1 MITTFRPSGCTNAC
15 RHSHRVSA
23 GFKTALFST
32 KPYIPYI
39 VREPSMSISAI
50 ICDAPIAHKAEGS
63 DPYAWLQE
71 RDTEAVLDYLK
82 AENSY
87 QQAQTADQ
95 AALRETLFEEIK
107 GRILETD
114 LSLPSPWGPY
124 LYYTRTTAGDEYA
137 LHYRCPRPAD
147 DSLTLDESREQL
159 LLDPNVLANGGFFS
173 LGAFSISPDHQRLA
187 YSIDSTGDEIYTLF
201 VKELSDGRVSELEFQ
216 DCDGSMTWANDS
228 LTLFFGE
235 LDDTHR
241 PHKLYRYRLD
251 GTAAEEVFHEPDGR
265 FFMHCYR
272 ASSEQQLLLS
282 VGSKTTSEV
291 WVLDA
296 NQPQQDF
303 SCIAPRVEDH
313 EYDVDHGALDGQWT
327 WFIRT
332 NRDGINFAL
341 YTAVDTGVA
350 PIEAQWQILIPHS
363 DTVMID
369 GMSLNAGAMTLSL
382 REGGL
387 PIIEVHPQDLP
398 SYRVQLPDAAYSL
411 HVQNTLEF
419 ASERI
424 RLRYE
429 ALNRPAQIRQLQLSN
444 GEQQV
449 LKQTPVLGP
458 FDADAYVSQRLWAT
472 APDGTQIP
480 ISLVIKR
487 EALGKPVPLYLY
499 GYGAYGESL
508 DPWFSHARLSL
519 LDRGMAFAIAHVRGG
534 GELGEAWYRA
544 GKQEHKQ
551 NTFSD
556 FIACAEHLIANGF
569 TSAPQLAISG
579 GSAGGLLIGAVLNQ
593 RPELFG
599 AAIAEVPFVDVLNTM
614 LDPDLPLTVTEYD
627 EWGNPQEPD
636 VYERLKA
643 YAPYENVKAQA
654 YPAMLVIAGY
664 NDSRVQYW
672 EAAKWVAKLRT
683 AKTDT
688 NPLLLKTELGAG
700 HGGMSGRYQGLRD
713 VALEYAF
720 LFKVLGVA

>member
-1 MITTFRPSGCTNAC
+1 MP
-15 RHSHRVSA
+15 VSA
-23 GFKTALFST
+23 PVTS
-32 KPYIPYI
+32 
-39 VREPSMSISAI
+39 
-50 ICDAPIAHKAEGS
+50 APIARKAEGP

-71 RDTEAVLDYLK
+71 RDTDAVLDYLK

-87 QQAQTADQ
+87 QEAALADQ
-95 AALRETLFEEIK
+95 AALRETLFQEIK

-137 LHYRCPRPAD
+137 RHYRCPRPAD
-147 DSLTLDESREQL
+147 DSLSVDESQEQL
-159 LLDPNVLANGGFFS
+159 LLDPNELAKGGFFS

-187 YSIDSTGDEIYTLF
+187 YSLDTSGEEVYTLF
-201 VKELSDGRVSELEFQ
+201 VKELSSGKISELEFV

-228 LTLFFGE
+228 LTLFFAE

-241 PHKLYRYRLD
+241 PHKLLRYRLD

-265 FFMHCYR
+265 FFLHCYR
-272 ASSEQQLLLS
+272 SSSEKQLLLS
-282 VGSKTTSEV
+282 LGSKTTSEV

-296 NQPQQDF
+296 AQPQQAF
-303 SCIAPRVEDH
+303 TCLAPRVEHH
-313 EYDVDHGALDGQWT
+313 EYDVDHGLLDGQWT
-327 WFIRT
+327 WFIRS

-341 YTAVDTGVA
+341 YQA
-350 PIEAQWQILIPHS
+350 PDLGTPPSAADWQNLIPHS
-363 DTVMID
+363 ASVMLE
-369 GMSLNAGAMTLSL
+369 GLSLNASAMTLSL

-387 PIIEVHPQDLP
+387 PIIEVHPEGLP
-398 SYRVQLPDAAYSL
+398 AYRVQLPDAAYSL
-411 HVQNTLEF
+411 HVQNSLEF
-419 ASERI
+419 VSQRI

-429 ALNRPAQIRQLQLSN
+429 ALNRPAQIRQLDLAG
-444 GEQQV
+444 GEQKV
-449 LKQTPVLGP
+449 LKETPVLGV
-458 FDADAYVSQRLWAT
+458 FDPDAYVSQRLWAT
-472 APDGTQIP
+472 AADGTQVP

-487 EALGKPVPLYLY
+487 AALGRPAPLYLY

-519 LDRGMAFAIAHVRGG
+519 LERGVAFAIAHVRGG

-556 FIACAEHLIANGF
+556 FIACAEHLIAEGLT
-569 TSAPQLAISG
+569 TSEQLAISG

-593 RPELFG
+593 RPELFK

-627 EWGNPQEPD
+627 EWGNPQEPE
-636 VYERLKA
+636 VYARIKA
-643 YAPYENVKAQA
+643 YAPYENVEAKA
-654 YPAMLVIAGY
+654 YPATLVIAGY

-672 EAAKWVAKLRT
+672 EAAKWVARLRAT
-683 AKTDT
+683 KTDD
-688 NPLLLKTELGAG
+688 NLLLLKTELGAG

-720 LFKVLGVA
+720 VFKILGIA

>member
-1 MITTFRPSGCTNAC
+1 MPLPANDS
-15 RHSHRVSA
+15 S
-23 GFKTALFST
+23 
-32 KPYIPYI
+32 
-39 VREPSMSISAI
+39 
-50 ICDAPIAHKAEGS
+50 APIAHKANGA

-71 RDTEAVLDYLK
+71 RDTDAVLDYLK

-87 QQAQTADQ
+87 LDAQLAHQAP
-95 AALRETLFEEIK
+95 LRETLFQEIK

-124 LYYTRTTAGDEYA
+124 LYYTRTTAGDEYPR
-137 LHYRCPRPAD
+137 HYRCPRPAD
-147 DSLTLDESREQL
+147 DSLTVDASREQL
-159 LLDPNVLANGGFFS
+159 LLDPNALANGGFFS

-187 YSIDSTGDEIYTLF
+187 YSLDTTGEEIYTLF
-201 VKELSDGRVSELEFQ
+201 VKELASGKVSELSF
-216 DCDGSMTWANDS
+216 DNCDGSMTWANDS

-241 PHKLYRYRLD
+241 PHKLFRYRLD

-265 FFMHCYR
+265 FFLHCYR
-272 ASSEQQLLLS
+272 SSSERQLLLS
-282 VGSKTTSEV
+282 LGSKTTGET

-296 NQPQQDF
+296 AQPQLPF
-303 SCIAPRVEDH
+303 TCLAPRVEGH
-313 EYDVDHGALDGQWT
+313 EYDVDHGQLDGQWT
-327 WFIRT
+327 WFIRS
-332 NRDGINFAL
+332 NREGINFAL
-341 YTAVDTGVA
+341 YQAADQGAIPEESDWQLLVPHNPEVMLDGV
-350 PIEAQWQILIPHS
+350 
-363 DTVMID
+363 T
-369 GMSLNAGAMTLSL
+369 LNAGAMTLSL

-387 PIIEVHPQDLP
+387 PIIEVHPQGLP
-398 SYRVQLPDAAYSL
+398 AYRVQLPDAAYSL
-411 HVQNTLEF
+411 HVQNSLEF
-419 ASERI
+419 SSERI

-429 ALNRPAQIRQLQLSN
+429 ALNRPAQVRQLQLAD
-444 GEQQV
+444 GQQQV

-458 FDADAYVSQRLWAT
+458 FDPDAYVSQRLWAS
-472 APDGTQIP
+472 AADGTQVP
-480 ISLVIKR
+480 ISLVVKR
-487 EALGKPVPLYLY
+487 ECLGQPTPLYLY

-519 LDRGMAFAIAHVRGG
+519 LDRGVAFAIAHVRGG

-556 FIACAEHLIANGF
+556 FIACAEHLIAQGL
-569 TSAPQLAISG
+569 TSAQQLAISG

-593 RPELFG
+593 RPELFR

-614 LDPDLPLTVTEYD
+614 LDPELPLTVTEYD
-627 EWGNPQEPD
+627 EWGNPEEPE
-636 VYERLKA
+636 VYERIKA
-643 YAPYENVKAQA
+643 YAPYENVRAQA
-654 YPAMLVIAGY
+654 YPATLVIAGY

-672 EAAKWVAKLRT
+672 EAAKWVAKLRAT
-683 AKTDT
+683 KTDD

-720 LFKVLGVA
+720 ILNILGLG